1 MSAFLSPALQYILYV
16 TKTQYQLFY
25 GLFANLASRVTASV
39 SRMHLIVLFFT
50 FMPCPT
56 KNLFPDM
63 LHSLSVLTHFADG
76 HMQGYYK
83 EYI

>member
-39 SRMHLIVLFFT
+39 SRMHLIVLFCFLLSCHALLRICFLICCT
-50 FMPCPT
+50 HC
-56 KNLFPDM
+56 LF
-63 LHSLSVLTHFADG
+63 
-76 HMQGYYK
+76 
-83 EYI
+83 